1 MSWFKRCSN
10 YLGHGSF
17 MWDDIF
23 PNGNN
28 PKSMHVSCCL
38 CVPGHYAGYF
48 LPQSACP
55 RRDPL
60 AEPTYLGH
68 RLFSGTND
76 SCGVQLHLAH
86 TCGLRGWWGR
96 VFRGCWGATTVIHR
110 QASILGWFG
119 FIWDK
124 SLRLRDASSTG
135 ATDPIFSNFGSI
147 GNFSS

>member
-1 MSWFKRCSN
+1 MVYLIAFSPVDRLQPSLMPPLNESGKFETWCLGFLN

-28 PKSMHVSCCL
+28 PKSMHVFCCL

-68 RLFSGTND
+68 RLFSGTNAP
-76 SCGVQLHLAH
+76 CGVQLHLAH
-86 TCGLRGWWGR
+86 TCGLRG
-96 VFRGCWGATTVIHR
+96 
-110 QASILGWFG
+110 
-119 FIWDK
+119 
-124 SLRLRDASSTG
+124 
-135 ATDPIFSNFGSI
+135 
-147 GNFSS
+147 